1 MAKRYMTIPEALTVL
16 VGLKGRG
23 ELFIAL
29 TPPFLVSLEIDRTVL
44 RHDLSELGVDER
56 EFRRA
61 ANQIGIILLNLLNN
75 TLSLDDENQVAQ
87 QLGNAPSD
95 SETAPHILSD
105 VQAVQTHLMDPTLQ
119 RRYDLKRSSKA
130 PSFSQVDWDI
140 KVKYHD
146 ASLDPFEPFPY
157 ATFRIS
163 FQRDFEDSAFAVLGG
178 RTFDS
183 VQVNFSKDEI
193 DYVVKVFAAARE
205 RLADLE
211 ERI

>member
-1 MAKRYMTIPEALTVL
+1 MEILDALKVL
-16 VGLKGRG
+16 ANLKDRE

-29 TPPFLVSLEIDRTVL
+29 TPPFSASLETDRSVL
-44 RHDLSELGVDER
+44 KETLSELEVDDE

-61 ANQIGIILLNLLNN
+61 ANRIGIILVNLLNN
-75 TLSLDDENQVAQ
+75 SLDLDDVSQVSQ
-87 QLGNAPSD
+87 QLGID
-95 SETAPHILSD
+95 STSGTVPDILKD
-105 VQAVQTHLMDPTLQ
+105 VRAVQTQLVDSALR

-130 PSFSQVDWDI
+130 PSFSHVDWDI

-146 ASLDPFEPFPY
+146 ASLEPFDPVPY

-163 FQRDFEDSAFAVLGG
+163 FQREFEDSAFAVLGG

-193 DYVVKVFAAARE
+193 DYIGRVFVAARE
-205 RLADLE
+205 RLAELE
-211 ERI
+211 NRI